1 MTALRQSWRLIAVL
15 VIIAGTAA
23 YLQAHRRAESIPV
36 SQPMS
41 SFPVTVADWSGRDIP
56 IDAEALAVLG
66 PGDFLNRVYY
76 SREYRAPV
84 SVFIGYFRSQRTGD
98 TMHSPKNCL
107 PGSGWTFVSSGTAD
121 IPNGAQPLH
130 VGRYIIGKGNER
142 QFVLYWYQA
151 HGRAV
156 VSEYWAKIYLV
167 ADSIRMN
174 RTDGS
179 LIRVITPMPPGEDE
193 KTAEARVGQFVR
205 AMAPSLNRYI
215 PE

>member
-1 MTALRQSWRLIAVL
+1 MTGLRQSWRLVAVL
-15 VIIAGTAA
+15 AIIAGTAA
-23 YLQAHRRAESIPV
+23 FLQAHRKSEIIPV
-36 SQPMS
+36 PERMS
-41 SFPVTVADWSGRDIP
+41 SFPVTLGDWNGRDVP
-56 IDAEALAVLG
+56 IDPEALAILG

-76 SREYRAPV
+76 SSQGKGLV
-84 SVFIGYFRSQRTGD
+84 SLFIAYFPSQRTGD

-107 PGSGWTFVSSGTAD
+107 PGSGWTFVSSGTTDVAT
-121 IPNGAQPLH
+121 GGHPLH

-167 ADSIRMN
+167 TDSIRMN

-179 LIRVITPMPPGEDE
+179 LVRVITPMLPGEDE
-193 KTAEARVGQFVR
+193 QAAEARAGMFVR
-205 AMAPSLNRYI
+205 QVAPSLNRYI
-215 PE
+215 PD